1 MSKKPREDQ
10 KLSSVIYED
19 IFVGML
25 LNVLRVFM
33 SVGRH
38 FIQFHLI
45 SYISSPMDDFYM
57 QMIIKRIIFWFTEHS
72 IENLLDIWS

>member
-1 MSKKPREDQ
+1 MQLK
-10 KLSSVIYED
+10 
-19 IFVGML
+19 
-25 LNVLRVFM
+25 VLRVLM

-57 QMIIKRIIFWFTEHS
+57 QMINELILYYILIHRTFNWKYCLTYGAKI
-72 IENLLDIWS
+72 